1 MTADYSHSEFLAQ
14 LDEDQLLAATA
25 LHGPVAI
32 VAGAGSGKTRT
43 ISHRIAYGIETGAY
57 TASRVFALSYTNRAA
72 AEIRS
77 RLRQL
82 GPVMWQ
88 YEPFTLQPLLNFSSS
103 GRS

>member
-57 TASRVFALSYTNRAA
+57 TASRVFALSYTIER
-72 AEIRS
+72 
-77 RLRQL
+77 RLKSDPDCESS

-88 YEPFTLQPLLNFSSS
+88 
-103 GRS
+103 